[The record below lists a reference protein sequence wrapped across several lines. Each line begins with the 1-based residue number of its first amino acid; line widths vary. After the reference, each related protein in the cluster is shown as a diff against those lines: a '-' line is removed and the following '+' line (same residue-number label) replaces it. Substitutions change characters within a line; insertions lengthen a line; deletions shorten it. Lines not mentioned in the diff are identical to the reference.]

1 MSAPAAPAVG
11 PRPKVVYVMGAGR
24 SGSTIL
30 GVALGNCRDFFYGGE
45 LDAWLSRR
53 GEPNFGGEERE
64 RFWAGVGAEMGDA
77 GDLFGGEAQRHI
89 EHSAAPVRPG
99 SRRSRR
105 RLRARYRE
113 VAAELYRTLV
123 ERTGATHIVDT
134 SHYPLRARELQA
146 LDGIDLYLVY
156 LVRAPQAVVA
166 AFERKEIKQPP
177 KAAWATNVYL
187 YATHLLATTVFL
199 RHRRDRRIY
208 MRYEDFVADPQR
220 ALVELLQLVGAPP
233 QLPDLGAL
241 STGIPFQGNRL
252 LREQTVAL
260 RVDEAKR
267 LPRRPLTQ
275 LVQAPWSAVLPRL
288 RPALGVQRPGGPNS
302 AGPA

>member
-1 MSAPAAPAVG
+1 MNEAASPRPA
-11 PRPKVVYVMGAGR
+11 RPKVVYVMGAGR

-30 GVALGNCRDFFYGGE
+30 GVALGNCRGVFYGGE

-64 RFWAGVGAEMGDA
+64 RFWARVEEEMGDSE
-77 GDLFGGEAQRHI
+77 DLFGDEVQRCI

-99 SRRSRR
+99 ARRSRR

-113 VAAELYRTLV
+113 VAQRLYKTLAAE
-123 ERTGATHIVDT
+123 TGSTHIVDT

-177 KAAWATNVYL
+177 KGPWATNVYL

-199 RHRRDRRIY
+199 RHPRERRVY
-208 MRYEDFVADPQR
+208 LRYEEFVADPR
-220 ALVELLQLVGAPP
+220 RVLSELLARVDAPTE
-233 QLPDLGAL
+233 LPDLSAL
-241 STGIPFQGNRL
+241 RTGIPFQGNRL
-252 LREQTVAL
+252 LREQEVAL

-275 LVQAPWSAVLPRL
+275 LIQAPWSALLPRL
-288 RPALGVQRPGGPNS
+288 RPTLGSGR
-302 AGPA
+302 